1 MNYLYRWVDY
11 PGIPNGD
18 DLAVFTSS
26 TLALVCIGRLCVV
39 NVGCALTQEVS
50 KTPRNATEQLL
61 LSQALDWALVDID
74 VPIPEGE
81 PVQVEVSGL
90 QTDRMPLHLDEQSD
104 RSGVVENPSW
114 DLAFVRDMTTGRLG
128 KLGYRVQIS
137 QDEARY
143 LVRVL
148 VQTMGTNQGK
158 TFYGVPS
165 IQSVV
170 IPFSLPQITLYQ
182 KLEQLAHV
190 RLHLD
195 IFEAGT
201 GRFSDPHLGQRETR
215 STTNIRF
222 SSFFPSG
229 GPIWSPLR
237 KNVLPP
243 STLCLNEGDGPY
255 LDVLSCT
262 RSCASPLIVLILSGA
277 RSRIASL

>member
-1 MNYLYRWVDY
+1 MVTPSVRMVVIRQAKVQRLILVVL
-11 PGIPNGD
+11 IAMAFTI
-18 DLAVFTSS
+18 LAFQTAKIWR
-26 TLALVCIGRLCVV
+26 LARVQHWHWCVLAACCVV

-61 LSQALDWALVDID
+61 LSEALDRALVDID

-81 PVQVEVSGL
+81 SVRVEVSGL

-148 VQTMGTNQGK
+148 VQAMGTNQGK

-201 GRFSDPHLGQRETR
+201 GWFLR
-215 STTNIRF
+215 STSWTTGNTFYNQYTVLFFF
-222 SSFFPSG
+222 SFRRTD
-229 GPIWSPLR
+229 L
-237 KNVLPP
+237 VAPP
-243 STLCLNEGDGPY
+243 
-255 LDVLSCT
+255 
-262 RSCASPLIVLILSGA
+262 
-277 RSRIASL
+277 